1 MKCKFCFADM
11 DEESVVCP
19 ACGKNQEEALV
30 EEQSLVEETV
40 EESAEEV
47 TEEVIAEEEEAA
59 AKPKKKMSKG
69 LKIALAIVGGV
80 VLLAVVAGAILYGL
94 GINILKPKDDV
105 MFKNSYTQEKEVVA
119 EKTDMVVATL
129 GNQELTSGELQI
141 YYWMSVSNY
150 ANYYGDYLTL
160 MGFKL
165 DTPLEEQEYDPEA
178 GKNFQQ
184 FFLESAIKDWCQ
196 WATLMQMAER
206 DGFTLNEEEK
216 LYLKLFEVDVKEM
229 ALTNGYSDVDQ
240 FIRERMYPG
249 STLEDYL
256 KTYRMSYE
264 SQAYYHHILFDSIA
278 PTMDET
284 EAYFAENEEYFTNY
298 GITKDSGDYH
308 DVRHILIM
316 PEGDTEDD
324 WENCRVEAQAL
335 LDEFLSGDATEEIF
349 AEMAKEHSEDGGS
362 KANGGVYMQLTES
375 TNFVEEFKN
384 WYLDESR
391 QPGDTGLVKSMHGYH
406 VMYYSGK
413 EPVWVF
419 ETNNMLVA
427 DKMEEVIM
435 GFQEENPVKV
445 DYSKIILGEMDL
457 QALFGQQ

>member
-1 MKCKFCFADM
+1 M
-11 DEESVVCP
+11 
-19 ACGKNQEEALV
+19 
-30 EEQSLVEETV
+30 
-40 EESAEEV
+40 
-47 TEEVIAEEEEAA
+47 
-59 AKPKKKMSKG
+59 
-69 LKIALAIVGGV
+69 
-80 VLLAVVAGAILYGL
+80 
-94 GINILKPKDDV
+94 
-105 MFKNSYTQEKEVVA
+105 
-119 EKTDMVVATL
+119 
-129 GNQELTSGELQI
+129 
-141 YYWMSVSNY
+141 
-150 ANYYGDYLTL
+150 
-160 MGFKL
+160 
-165 DTPLEEQEYDPEA
+165 
-178 GKNFQQ
+178 
-184 FFLESAIKDWCQ
+184 
-196 WATLMQMAER
+196 
-206 DGFTLNEEEK
+206 
-216 LYLKLFEVDVKEM
+216 
-229 ALTNGYSDVDQ
+229 
-240 FIRERMYPG
+240 
-249 STLEDYL
+249 

-264 SQAYYHHILFDSIA
+264 SQAYYHHVLFDRIA

-324 WENCRVEAQAL
+324 WEKCRVEAQAL

-391 QPGDTGLVKSMHGYH
+391 QPGDTGPVKSMHGYH

-445 DYSKIILGEMDL
+445 DYSKISVGEMNL
-457 QALFGQQ
+457 QALFGQ